1 MYVIFPVEVL
11 LDVPAQPPSAP
22 AALRSQSVPP
32 VPLAQSEQCEPPVQS
47 VTTDQSV
54 PPERVSSERAPVT
67 ASDPPPPPP
76 PPRTREPAA
85 MAGESGALRD
95 ISPAA
100 ADLLRTYS
108 GVSFKLVKA
117 VSDFSQQL
125 SQINEQHA
133 EKLQL
138 LVETYRKRN
147 SELRNERPPCSSSL
161 FQTWE
166 SLLQEVESD
175 SQMHADIATV
185 YGRQVSRAIVEKS
198 FHRKIQSK
206 KIFMH
211 KESYEAILLKTDEM
225 LQKCHRV
232 YSDAYRSHV
241 SSPSNATLAAY
252 FDAHNAYV
260 QQLHAANAMVSE
272 FNGST
277 HPQLLQELEE
287 VQSDVTSII
296 ADSLLLAADLVT
308 CKTVERSRRYESLCT
323 LARGVSSRADVTA
336 LLRHAE
342 LVPAASSVNGRPA
355 LTPFVPPKPPADS
368 KLGAVQDGPAAVTQL
383 RDELVLDRL
392 ASLSLH
398 SRYGAL
404 QREAVE
410 LDTKIRQ
417 LQDCVDSLVRLQQRS
432 LESNLFNKSNELQ
445 EEISSKRLDLQ
456 VAQIHYAAVKAQR
469 DLFASKVETAD
480 GGRERRT
487 SSSERAGMKTKW
499 LKAFKSLK
507 SSGFNKDSGQDR
519 RNGREGREG
528 SRPPDGP
535 AASSLPVGAHWF
547 QEYTYKKITACDACN
562 QILRGHTRQ
571 GLKCRL
577 CKMNVHGDCQTNVP
591 RCQPKSRLLRRQK
604 STSELETRFIEGAE
618 DPTGAEATDP
628 VYDLLKQAAAKRK
641 ESSLPPPTPV
651 IREHDADPNYLPLSR
666 PTDPAGFRTS
676 NHGSANDL
684 QASSTSSSSQL
695 SRRQGSTPRTLNPPP
710 ASLGRG
716 ASSSSARTYR
726 MSAIALSLVALER
739 AQRRSRAAKP
749 ASMSL
754 DQVDDLT
761 RAKLGRRLV
770 AYSEPCTRSTSPAIG
785 HAPSSPV
792 HNRRLLSARTM
803 RMSSLDLPDENEKS
817 QSSASTSPCPSPQK
831 PHRLLP
837 TSLYVVLYN
846 FASRHQDELDLKAG
860 YKLTVMD
867 TSDPDW
873 WKGKCLGKVGF
884 FPSKYITK
892 LQAGERPL
900 QVTHNL
906 QVTDGQDG
914 MRLLRDQIVIQIGE
928 EVDGMIM
935 IRDGENRQGA
945 CPLKYLTEV

>member
-618 DPTGAEATDP
+618 DPNNRSGFRVAIS
-628 VYDLLKQAAAKRK
+628 KR
-641 ESSLPPPTPV
+641 LPFRKA
-651 IREHDADPNYLPLSR
+651 ISQDQHDADPNYLPLSR

-716 ASSSSARTYR
+716 ASSSSAPPEMATSNPFDFSPKTVENRRPKSEVKEKTPPR
-726 MSAIALSLVALER
+726 DFFRSFSL
-739 AQRRSRAAKP
+739 RRKTSKQKSEP
-749 ASMSL
+749 
-754 DQVDDLT
+754 
-761 RAKLGRRLV
+761 GPV
-770 AYSEPCTRSTSPAIG
+770 AYDPN
-785 HAPSSPV
+785 APSSPV

>member
-618 DPTGAEATDP
+618 DP
-628 VYDLLKQAAAKRK
+628 K
-641 ESSLPPPTPV
+641 
-651 IREHDADPNYLPLSR
+651 HDADPNYLPLSR

-716 ASSSSARTYR
+716 ASSSSAPPEMATSNPFDFSPKTVENRRPKSEVKEKTPPR
-726 MSAIALSLVALER
+726 DFFRSFSL
-739 AQRRSRAAKP
+739 RRKTSKQKSEP
-749 ASMSL
+749 
-754 DQVDDLT
+754 
-761 RAKLGRRLV
+761 GPV
-770 AYSEPCTRSTSPAIG
+770 AYDPN
-785 HAPSSPV
+785 APSSPV

>member
-618 DPTGAEATDP
+618 DP
-628 VYDLLKQAAAKRK
+628 K
-641 ESSLPPPTPV
+641 
-651 IREHDADPNYLPLSR
+651 HDADPNYLPLSR

-716 ASSSSARTYR
+716 ASSSSAPHSPRR
-726 MSAIALSLVALER
+726 GKLSLRMKSFSLDSPESTEH
-739 AQRRSRAAKP
+739 AQRHRRAGP
-749 ASMSL
+749 SSSGPSSHS
-754 DQVDDLT
+754 Q
-761 RAKLGRRLV
+761 
-770 AYSEPCTRSTSPAIG
+770 S
-785 HAPSSPV
+785 PSSPV

>member
-618 DPTGAEATDP
+618 DP
-628 VYDLLKQAAAKRK
+628 K
-641 ESSLPPPTPV
+641 
-651 IREHDADPNYLPLSR
+651 HDADPNYLPLSR

-716 ASSSSARTYR
+716 ASSSS
-726 MSAIALSLVALER
+726 
-739 AQRRSRAAKP
+739 
-749 ASMSL
+749 
-754 DQVDDLT
+754 
-761 RAKLGRRLV
+761 
-770 AYSEPCTRSTSPAIG
+770 
-785 HAPSSPV
+785 APSSPV